1 MLYVLK
7 RSLSILVLLF
17 APLSIAADEAEPAPL
32 DPKYEGEHPFVLM
45 EKGSAIFA
53 YHMATYDKPHNVQ
66 ILYKLSVKDFSLVQ
80 LVRDSNLI
88 TIKPESFNLQ
98 RLMRGEELTVNADAF
113 IGDYKKEGMSVYK
126 DIPITFG
133 KMLFVKE
140 LTELSESKRKHTYEE
155 VSYNNQSDRFYI
167 HNLHRAPSYEQVLHI
182 DLTAG
187 CRKQFNASSAV
198 PKESELL
205 YKFINCGTIT
215 PLYFNSDNFQVKKE
229 SMY

>member
-7 RSLSILVLLF
+7 RSLSIFVLLF
-17 APLSIAADEAEPAPL
+17 AALSIAADEVESAPL
-32 DPKYEGEHPFVLM
+32 DLKYQGEHPFVLL

-66 ILYKLSVKDFSLVQ
+66 ILYKLSVKDVSLVQ
-80 LVRDSNLI
+80 LVRDSNLV

-98 RLMRGEELTVNADAF
+98 RLMRGEELTVNAEAF
-113 IGDYKKEGMSVYK
+113 IGNYQKEGMSVYK
-126 DIPITFG
+126 DISITFG
-133 KMLFVKE
+133 KMLYVKE
-140 LTELSESKRKHTYEE
+140 LTELSKSTRKHTYEE
-155 VSYNNQSDRFYI
+155 ISYNSRSDRFFI
-167 HNLHRAPSYEQVLHI
+167 HNLHSAPSYEHVIHI

-229 SMY
+229 SMF